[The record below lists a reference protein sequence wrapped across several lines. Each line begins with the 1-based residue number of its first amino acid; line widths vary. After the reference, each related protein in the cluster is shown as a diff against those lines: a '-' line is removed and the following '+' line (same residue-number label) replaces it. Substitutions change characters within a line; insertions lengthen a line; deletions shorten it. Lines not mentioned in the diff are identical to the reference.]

1 MESRRKVSG
10 DLHERVSG
18 IYPVQAALAMCRVKG
33 DAHMERLAEEIR
45 RRAGEA
51 GPRLTA
57 LRRHLHRHP
66 EPAWGEYLTASLV
79 ARALQDA
86 GFRLTLGADR
96 KSVV

>member
-1 MESRRKVSG
+1 
-10 DLHERVSG
+10 
-18 IYPVQAALAMCRVKG
+18 
-33 DAHMERLAEEIR
+33 MERLAEEIR

-86 GFRLTLGADR
+86 GFRDIKVYSELKMSAPRPGEQRIFFVAR
-96 KSVV
+96 KDNT

>member
-1 MESRRKVSG
+1 
-10 DLHERVSG
+10 
-18 IYPVQAALAMCRVKG
+18 
-33 DAHMERLAEEIR
+33 MERLAEEIR

-86 GFRLTLGADR
+86 GFRLTLGA
-96 KSVV
+96 K